1 MCITSRCL
9 PNQHFTYIINLTIIF
24 LQIHTKNLS
33 EFFYNQIS
41 YLRTYFK
48 YNLKS
53 KRITCNIDHIHKK

>member
-41 YLRTYFK
+41 HISTYIF
-48 YNLKS
+48 
-53 KRITCNIDHIHKK
+53 